1 MTQVSAQ
8 LVKELREKS
17 GAGMMDCKKALV
29 ESSGDLEKAMELLR
43 KQGLKKVDKRADKV
57 AAEGAV
63 LSYVH
68 PGGRVGVLLE
78 LNCETDFV
86 ARGDDF
92 QELARAIA
100 MHIAWAAPKYLERE
114 QVPAAEIEKEKEIF
128 LGQLKPEQEK
138 MADKIIA
145 GKMEKFFEE
154 SCLLEQIDA
163 RETEGKKKK
172 IVDVVND
179 VSAALGE
186 KIAVRRF
193 ARYELGEGIE
203 KAETDYREEVAAA
216 ARAAS

>member
-1 MTQVSAQ
+1 M
-8 LVKELREKS
+8 
-17 GAGMMDCKKALV
+17 
-29 ESSGDLEKAMELLR
+29 
-43 KQGLKKVDKRADKV
+43 
-57 AAEGAV
+57 

-92 QELARAIA
+92 QELARSIA
-100 MHIAWAAPKYLERE
+100 MHIAWAAPRFLERD
-114 QVPAAEIEKEKEIF
+114 QVPEVEIEKEKEIF
-128 LGQLKPEQEK
+128 RGQLKEGQEK
-138 MADKIIA
+138 MADKIIS

-154 SCLLEQIDA
+154 NCLLEQIDA
-163 RETEGKKKK
+163 RESEGKKKK
-172 IVDVVND
+172 ILDVVNE
-179 VSAALGE
+179 VSASVGE

-216 ARAAS
+216 ARVAS